1 MDYKFSIITPAHKKT
16 PYLKELYDS
25 IVAQTYENWEWVLW
39 LNNALYE
46 EDLEEEI
53 RNDDRVVIYR
63 TDDPSTSVGFHKHHA
78 FHKGEGDVLVEVD
91 SDDILMPEC
100 LEELNKAY
108 QDETIGFV
116 YTDVIPYHMT
126 DEFVPYN
133 PDHGWTYHMM
143 KWRDE
148 DRYIMHSW
156 QPTSHALSYIWYAP
170 DHVRSWRTSIYRD
183 IGGHN
188 VDLDICDDHELMI
201 RTYLVT
207 EMFLVNKPLY
217 VYRITG
223 DNTWLERNQS
233 IQEETKRLGHLW
245 SQTLAERDADKR
257 GLLKVDIGGGL
268 FPRAGYMTIDQEDA
282 DITCDLNDGIPLPD
296 NSVGVI
302 NASHVIE
309 HLRDPIKTMREIH
322 RVLAH
327 GGWAFIEVPST
338 DGRGAWQDPTHV
350 SFWNEHSFWYYT
362 NKSKAQFIRN
372 SDIRFQTYR
381 LDTFEMEPHIPCVA
395 AHLVAIKDDSYRFP
409 GVLSI

>member
-39 LNNALYE
+39 LNNALHE

-63 TDDPSTSVGFHKHHA
+63 TEDPSTSVGYHKHHA

-91 SDDILMPEC
+91 SDDLLMPEC
-100 LEELNKAY
+100 LEELNVVY
-108 QDETIGFV
+108 QNDDIGFV

-133 PDHGWTYHMM
+133 SEHGWTYHMLN
-143 KWRDE
+143 WRDK

-156 QPTSHALSYIWYAP
+156 EPTSHALSYIWYAP

-207 EMFLVNKPLY
+207 EMFRVDKPLY

-233 IQEETKRLGHLW
+233 IQRETIRLGHQW
-245 SQTLAERDADKR
+245 SQTLAERDAEKK
-257 GLLKVDIGGGL
+257 GLLKVDLGGGL
-268 FPRAGYMTIDQEDA
+268 YPRPGYTTIDMQDA
-282 DITCDLNDGIPLPD
+282 DITCDLNDGIPLDD

-362 NKSKAQFIRN
+362 NKNKAEFIRN
-372 SDIRFQTYR
+372 TDIRFQTYR
-381 LDTFEMEPHIPCVA
+381 LDTYEMAPHIPVVA
-395 AHLVAIKDDSYRFP
+395 ANLVAIKDDSYRFP
-409 GVLSI
+409 GVLGI

>member
-39 LNNALYE
+39 LNNALHE

-63 TDDPSTSVGFHKHHA
+63 TEDPSTSVGYHKHHA

-91 SDDILMPEC
+91 SDDLLMPEC
-100 LEELNKAY
+100 LEELNVVY
-108 QDETIGFV
+108 QNDDIGFV

-133 PDHGWTYHMM
+133 SEHGWTYHMLN
-143 KWRDE
+143 WRDK

-156 QPTSHALSYIWYAP
+156 EPTSHALSYIWYAP

-207 EMFLVNKPLY
+207 EMFRVDKPLY

-233 IQEETKRLGHLW
+233 IQRETIRLGHQW
-245 SQTLAERDADKR
+245 SQTLAERDAEKK
-257 GLLKVDIGGGL
+257 GLLKVDLGGGL
-268 FPRAGYMTIDQEDA
+268 YPRPGYTTIDMQDA
-282 DITCDLNDGIPLPD
+282 DITCDLNDGIPLDD

-362 NKSKAQFIRN
+362 NKNKAEFIRN
-372 SDIRFQTYR
+372 TDIRFQTYR
-381 LDTFEMEPHIPCVA
+381 LDTYEMAPHIPVVA
-395 AHLVAIKDDSYRFP
+395 ANLVAIKDDSHRFP
-409 GVLSI
+409 GVLGI